1 MLKMK
6 SNEEL
11 EKMFPEYYIKW
22 VTSVGGKKNVFLREL
37 LKDKRL
43 A

>member
-1 MLKMK
+1 MQSM
-6 SNEEL
+6 EEL
-11 EKMFPEYYIKW
+11 QKMFPEWYPEW
-22 VTSVGGKKNVFLREL
+22 VKFLGGERNVFLREL